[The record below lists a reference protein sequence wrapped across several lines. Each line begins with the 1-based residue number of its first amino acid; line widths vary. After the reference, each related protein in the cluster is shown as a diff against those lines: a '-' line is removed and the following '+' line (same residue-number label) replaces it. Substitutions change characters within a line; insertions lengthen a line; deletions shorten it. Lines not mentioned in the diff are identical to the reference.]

1 MLATA
6 VRALRGPV
14 TCARRH
20 APRRAAAAV
29 AEVQAEANPFSI
41 VRDDL
46 KLMKLRIKALVEN
59 TLDEPG
65 EEEEQG
71 ARAGPIPYYK
81 KQLGSSLSEG
91 NARLGPR

>member
-1 MLATA
+1 MRCAIVMLAAAA

-14 TCARRH
+14 TRSARPCV
-20 APRRAAAAV
+20 ARRAAAAV

-65 EEEEQG
+65 SVG
-71 ARAGPIPYYK
+71 ARRSTTTSQKVVA
-81 KQLGSSLSEG
+81 
-91 NARLGPR
+91 

>member
-1 MLATA
+1 MRCAIIMLATA
-6 VRALRGPV
+6 ARALRGPV
-14 TCARRH
+14 TVRAGAARR
-20 APRRAAAAV
+20 ARPAAAV

-65 EEEEQG
+65 RGGG
-71 ARAGPIPYYK
+71 A
-81 KQLGSSLSEG
+81 GSS
-91 NARLGPR
+91 ARSPSPPGGS